1 MQSIWSSL
9 KLFKVIVAVLSGYD
23 IVKETKYAVELNV
36 MNRGKIGWEGII
48 T

>member
-9 KLFKVIVAVLSGYD
+9 KLFKAIVADD
-23 IVKETKYAVELNV
+23 IVKENKYAVELNV
-36 MNRGKIGWEGII
+36 MNRGKIEWKGTI